1 MYSDLQII
9 MGNSQNILPEGHI
22 LDPPIIARCIRI
34 RVKSWQSHIAMR
46 LELYGCTE
54 GDLKVKGDNSLYSFF
69 FFYIQNHDYYHW
81 STKYLLPCSHFP
93 PKKEQ

>member
-69 FFYIQNHDYYHW
+69 FFYIQNHDYYH
-81 STKYLLPCSHFP
+81 
-93 PKKEQ
+93 